1 MGFEDIDTGL
11 KLVAIEMDLADY
23 SLKSFLEEKRKN
35 KKAITDEEMRSICT

>member
-23 SLKSFLEEKRKN
+23 SLKSFLEEK
-35 KKAITDEEMRSICT
+35 